1 MPLGLGL
8 GITKLKSLVSGLR
21 VRFQGNA
28 TITAALDGILRELSA
43 DFVSNG
49 TVTAALEAIKLLD
62 VDFSGDG
69 TLTADL
75 ASFEGVLDL
84 VPANASRAY
93 GLWLLSSTY
102 SGPLVRIRKNTGG
115 QPEKDFYPDSNFE
128 LSLSSDDGNGTTLG
142 SWVGSNDAFLV
153 TKYDQSGNGEDATQS
168 SASLQDKIVNSGAL
182 ITLNSK
188 VAAQDTVAGSYD
200 FTSLS
205 CTGADGYYI
214 VGVYQNDNNQKI
226 VSQSSNNHIWAYS
239 SNAVEYRENGLTFY
253 PSGVTTN
260 NGSQTIFRF
269 ARNQTDSVHVKFNS
283 NETSTSNADSGKTLN
298 LDTAFICSGYFQL
311 LIIWDDNVY
320 SYDSDIIT
328 KINDYYSVI

>member
-28 TITAALDGILRELSA
+28 TITAALDGILRDLSA

-69 TLTADL
+69 TLTGDL

-84 VPANASRAY
+84 VPTSASRAY
-93 GLWLLSSTY
+93 GLWLLSSSY
-102 SGPLVRIRKNTGG
+102 SGALVRIRRSSDNA
-115 QPEKDFYPDSNFE
+115 EKDFYPNSNFE
-128 LSLSSDDGNGTTLG
+128 LSLTSEDGNGTSLST
-142 SWVGSNDAFLV
+142 WVGANDAFLV
-153 TKYDQSGNGEDATQS
+153 TKYDQSGNNEDATQS

-188 VAAQDTVAGSYD
+188 AAAQDTVAGSYD
-200 FTSLS
+200 FTSVA

-226 VSQSSNNHIWAYS
+226 ISQSSNNHIWPYL
-239 SNAVEYRENGLTFY
+239 SNAVEYRENGSTFY

-269 ARNQTDSVHVKFNS
+269 ARNQSDNVHIKFNS
-283 NETSTSNADSGKTLN
+283 NETTTSNTDSGKTLN
-298 LDTAFICSGYFQL
+298 IDTAFICSGYFQL

-320 SYDSDIIT
+320 SDDSDIIT
-328 KINDYYSVI
+328 KINEYYSVI